1 MTLRYLI
8 LISAIAAVMFCGS
21 SAYVF
26 ADTAPIAKQDYVGKH
41 IVYKLDSS
49 ASVKNK
55 LVQSVS
61 GQIEYNIVSFDSK
74 SGEFTLTRSVD
85 LKSKDG

>member
-8 LISAIAAVMFCGS
+8 LISAIVAVMFCS
-21 SAYVF
+21 SAHVF

-41 IVYKLDSS
+41 VIYKLDSS
-49 ASVKNK
+49 TYVKNK